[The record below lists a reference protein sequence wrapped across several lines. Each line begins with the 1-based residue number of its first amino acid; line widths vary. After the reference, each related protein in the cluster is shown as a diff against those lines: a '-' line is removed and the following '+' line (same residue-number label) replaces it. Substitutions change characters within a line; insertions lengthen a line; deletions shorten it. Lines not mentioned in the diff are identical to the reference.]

1 MDVTRLPGSWAH
13 YTQGLLRIV
22 TGLLFLEHGTVK
34 LFSFPVHAM
43 QPFSKMMLGE
53 GTMEFAG
60 GLLII
65 AGFLTRPVA
74 FILSCYMAVAYFI
87 AHLPVSFFPAINHG
101 DMAIMFSF
109 VFLFLAAAGPGAWAV
124 DRS

>member
-1 MDVTRLPGSWAH
+1 MDFTFLPSSWTP
-13 YTQGLLRIV
+13 YTQGLLRII
-22 TGLLFLEHGTVK
+22 TGLLLLEDGTVK
-34 LFSFPVHAM
+34 LFSFPVHATR
-43 QPFSKMMLGE
+43 PFSGMMLGE
-53 GTMEFAG
+53 GTMEFVG

-65 AGFLTRPVA
+65 SGFLTRPVA
-74 FILSCYMAVAYFI
+74 FILSGYMAVAYFI

-109 VFLFLAAAGPGAWAV
+109 VCLYLAAAGPGAWAV